1 MNDKIERIVG
11 ASFSLGG
18 TLSLYLYLKLTGKIP
33 GRGWWIVNDID
44 YYLVK
49 AFHILK
55 FVVPIFIFAALVIMY
70 FKNFRLRKEYL
81 RQEQLLKER
90 QYENYLQEQRR
101 KEEDIL
107 ARFRNIEAE
116 LKKLNNDLLQMNR
129 SPSEVTESVLQDFL

>member
-1 MNDKIERIVG
+1 
-11 ASFSLGG
+11 
-18 TLSLYLYLKLTGKIP
+18 
-33 GRGWWIVNDID
+33 
-44 YYLVK
+44 
-49 AFHILK
+49 
-55 FVVPIFIFAALVIMY
+55 MY